1 MMTVLLF
8 QTMACAIGDTREAND
23 ERIRNWSEG
32 KDDGS
37 VHCLGNGLLCVYEQ
51 GPNIIQAFGP
61 PYSTAS
67 VLRLAIQTGQDV
79 RSGSVRETGTAIWTH
94 TLSRQEE
101 QVGTLLDFVDTDLPC
116 FVREAH
122 LGKPLTLSFEV
133 DPDVEVVPD
142 EAVKQEGA
150 RTTSLLLTSP
160 AGRYLYPRYPM
171 LYAVSYR
178 VIVSGAASIQS
189 SQERKRWEIRLE
201 AGDSWIYVVGGPRF
215 PEVQQNA
222 EAACAIPPD
231 ELLKRTRASWEAFTD
246 RRRDFTGAI
255 PESVSERKALLQAID
270 DVAVII
276 KTQEARGGGI
286 LAGYPYHLLYVRDQ
300 YGVSRCLLRLGYAEE
315 AKGILHRDWKIWQR
329 HGCIHNAQAADVDG
343 VFHIHE
349 NDDVEITGYL
359 ILQAFD
365 YAKTTNDWAF
375 LKEILPMLEWAWNA
389 QQKHLVHD
397 MLPFNGDETY
407 VAGGILPRN
416 TLNDGSA
423 EATLLFIT
431 GGKRLLEAIGRKP
444 EVFYLDRPNNPT
456 GQVLPLDDVARLA
469 RAAMEKGTWV
479 ISDEAYGDFLPDDE
493 SAAVLDF
500 PNLVTCRSF
509 SKGPG
514 AAGIRAGFAVIR
526 DAELAALFR
535 KVQPPF
541 VIGALDVRM
550 ALEILKDKAFL
561 RETRA
566 YVRMA
571 KTRALDVAWHKRGW
585 SAADTD
591 DRVPIFL
598 LSQESGS
605 LVQRLAAAGISCEGG
620 SGYFGMDDRSVR
632 LRVPAPAQLEAF
644 LERLASA

>member
-1 MMTVLLF
+1 MVVIWKGRLPREIFDIGQQGYVGAEPVVYPEGVEVIDCGLGTNPLGMPESLCRFLGGDRGCNLCDYPAPEPEDLKAAIAGAHGCWKLSAEQVLVGGGSMGVLV
-8 QTMACAIGDTREAND
+8 TLVRLLLRA
-23 ERIRNWSEG
+23 
-32 KDDGS
+32 GS
-37 VHCLGNGLLCVYEQ
+37 VM
-51 GPNIIQAFGP
+51 
-61 PYSTAS
+61 
-67 VLRLAIQTGQDV
+67 
-79 RSGSVRETGTAIWTH
+79 
-94 TLSRQEE
+94 
-101 QVGTLLDFVDTDLPC
+101 
-116 FVREAH
+116 
-122 LGKPLTLSFEV
+122 
-133 DPDVEVVPD
+133 
-142 EAVKQEGA
+142 
-150 RTTSLLLTSP
+150 
-160 AGRYLYPRYPM
+160 AGVAP
-171 LYAVSYR
+171 
-178 VIVSGAASIQS
+178 Q
-189 SQERKRWEIRLE
+189 
-201 AGDSWIYVVGGPRF
+201 
-215 PEVQQNA
+215 
-222 EAACAIPPD
+222 
-231 ELLKRTRASWEAFTD
+231 FTD
-246 RRRDFTGAI
+246 T
-255 PESVSERKALLQAID
+255 
-270 DVAVII
+270 
-276 KTQEARGGGI
+276 
-286 LAGYPYHLLYVRDQ
+286 
-300 YGVSRCLLRLGYAEE
+300 
-315 AKGILHRDWKIWQR
+315 
-329 HGCIHNAQAADVDG
+329 
-343 VFHIHE
+343 
-349 NDDVEITGYL
+349 
-359 ILQAFD
+359 ILQAL
-365 YAKTTNDWAF
+365 YNGASYEPVPLEPPHYTMKT
-375 LKEILPMLEWAWNA
+375 
-389 QQKHLVHD
+389 
-397 MLPFNGDETY
+397 
-407 VAGGILPRN
+407 
-416 TLNDGSA
+416 S
-423 EATLLFIT
+423 
-431 GGKRLLEAIGRKP
+431 RLLEALEKKS
-444 EVFYLDRPNNPT
+444 EVLYLDRPNNPT